1 VRFPADGLVDL
12 TDLGACR
19 ARRPLLIAHRGGVIG
34 PGAPENSLAAIRWA
48 ATQGFDMVEVDVYA
62 SADSQPVL
70 FHGDWSGTLKA
81 SCGLDTPVHELT
93 LDELRA
99 IRYRATDEHIAGL
112 DEALA
117 LCAELRLGIML
128 EFKTEP
134 APDEMLARV
143 VALLDAHGMTRA
155 AVTISCDAGVRAAL
169 AGRALLRVQPED
181 AGRAAD
187 LASRALAGQ
196 FWFDLPADLPDGH
209 VEPLQRAG
217 ALVLPA
223 INTFRY
229 PPHAHRELAAADAV
243 RLQAASVDG
252 FQIDAEYR
260 DLFAS

>member
-1 VRFPADGLVDL
+1 MKSAADELLNV
-12 TDLGACR
+12 TDPGACR

-48 ATQGFDMVEVDVYA
+48 AIQGFDMVEVDVLA

-70 FHGDWSGTLKA
+70 FHDDWSGTLKA

-117 LCAELRLGIML
+117 LCAELRLGVML
-128 EFKTEP
+128 DFKTEP
-134 APDEMLARV
+134 APDHLLARV

-155 AVTISCDAGVRAAL
+155 AVTISHDAGVRAAL
-169 AGRALLRVQPED
+169 TGRALVRVQPED
-181 AGRAAD
+181 AERAAN

-196 FWFDLPADLPDGH
+196 FWFDLPEDLPDGQ
-209 VEPLQRAG
+209 VGPLQRAG
-217 ALVLPA
+217 ALVVPA

-229 PPHAHRELAAADAV
+229 PPHAHRELAAADAA
-243 RLQAASVDG
+243 RLQAAGVDG

-260 DLFAS
+260 DLFTS